1 MAGTAEATQ
10 LTEQYR
16 SQQLALRA
24 ATTRDLQTIWPLFTG
39 SDESFAA
46 FAEAAVRLVLQRHET
61 SSGLGAGYYRR
72 FRTAE
77 GVGGE
82 MIPRLAPRLGVGLIQ
97 AALFATGLA
106 GTRRAIGAG
115 QAPAQARATGLVQA
129 AGAAAR
135 LVLDGGRRTVDDTVR
150 ADPKAQGWV
159 RVTSGQ
165 PCAFCA
171 MLASRGPAYK
181 SDRTSRFQ
189 AHDHCACT
197 SEPVFEGSELPAEN
211 RRWEQLWRESA
222 AGKDNQLARFR
233 QALAEQAT
241 QAGQAAAAAAE

>member
-1 MAGTAEATQ
+1 MAGSAEATQ
-10 LTEQYR
+10 LTDQYR
-16 SQQLALRA
+16 RQQLALRA

-39 SDESFAA
+39 SDESFAS
-46 FAEAAVRLVLQRHET
+46 FTEAAVNLVLQRHST
-61 SSGLGAGYYRR
+61 SSGLASAYYTR
-72 FRTAE
+72 FRAAE
-77 GVGGE
+77 GVAGE
-82 MIPRLAPRLGVGLIQ
+82 IIPRIAPRIGIGLIQ

-115 QAPAQARATGLVQA
+115 QTLGEARRTGLVQA
-129 AGAAAR
+129 AGAASR

-150 ADPKAQGWV
+150 ADPKARGWV

-197 SEPVFEGSELPAEN
+197 SEPVFEGSELPATT
-211 RRWEQLWRESA
+211 RRFEQLWRESA
-222 AGKDNQLARFR
+222 AGKDDQLNRFR
-233 QALAEQAT
+233 RALAEQT
-241 QAGQAAAAAAE
+241 GQAAVAAAE

>member
-1 MAGTAEATQ
+1 MASSAEATQ
-10 LTEQYR
+10 LTDQYR
-16 SQQLALRA
+16 RQQLALRA
-24 ATTRDLQTIWPLFTG
+24 ATTRDLALIWPLFDG
-39 SDESFAA
+39 SDTSFAA
-46 FAEAAVRLVLQRHET
+46 FTEAAVNLVLARHDA
-61 SSGLGAGYYRR
+61 SSGLGAAYYSR
-72 FRTAE
+72 FRAAE
-77 GVGGE
+77 GIAGE
-82 MIPRLAPRLGVGLIQ
+82 VIPRLAPRIGIGLIQ

-115 QAPAQARATGLVQA
+115 QTPVQARKTGLVQA
-129 AGAAAR
+129 AGAVSR

-150 ADPKAQGWV
+150 ADPKAKGWV

-233 QALAEQAT
+233 QALAEQA
-241 QAGQAAAAAAE
+241 GQAATDAAAE